1 MYLLQAKNTLVL
13 NVTETLGICC
23 PFGIRK
29 INLMKVSE
37 STNIAMP
44 IKNLISIIAAVA
56 IGVWAY
62 FGITEK
68 LNNHATQIELMSKDL
83 EKAVEFSIKWP
94 RGEMGSLPADAEQF
108 LLIEDAL
115 KDIEDIQEELKE
127 SRHNATNIS
136 RLQKDVERLL
146 EELEKLKDKVRQNG
160 NSH

>member
-1 MYLLQAKNTLVL
+1 M
-13 NVTETLGICC
+13 
-23 PFGIRK
+23 R
-29 INLMKVSE
+29 VSE
-37 STNIAMP
+37 KTNIAMP

-68 LNNHATQIELMSKDL
+68 LNSHSTQLALMQKDL
-83 EKAVEFSIKWP
+83 DKAVEFSIKWP

-136 RLQKDVERLL
+136 RLQKDVDRLL
-146 EELEKLKDKVRQNG
+146 DELEKLKDKVRANG
-160 NSH
+160 TSH

>member
-1 MYLLQAKNTLVL
+1 
-13 NVTETLGICC
+13 
-23 PFGIRK
+23 
-29 INLMKVSE
+29 MKVSE

-68 LNNHATQIELMSKDL
+68 LNNHATQIELMAKDL
-83 EKAVEFSIKWP
+83 EKAVEFAIKWP

>member
-1 MYLLQAKNTLVL
+1 
-13 NVTETLGICC
+13 
-23 PFGIRK
+23 
-29 INLMKVSE
+29 MKVSE
-37 STNIAMP
+37 TTNIAMP

-68 LNNHATQIELMSKDL
+68 LNSHSTQLELMQKDL
-83 EKAVEFSIKWP
+83 DKAVEFSIKWP

-136 RLQKDVERLL
+136 RLQKDVDRLL
-146 EELEKLKDKVRQNG
+146 DELEKLKDKVRANG
-160 NSH
+160 SSH

>member
-1 MYLLQAKNTLVL
+1 
-13 NVTETLGICC
+13 
-23 PFGIRK
+23 
-29 INLMKVSE
+29 MKVSE

-83 EKAVEFSIKWP
+83 EGAVEFSIKWP

-108 LLIEDAL
+108 LLIEEAL

-136 RLQKDVERLL
+136 RLQKDVERLM
-146 EELEKLKDKVRQNG
+146 EQIEILKDKVRKNG